1 MLSWL
6 WHFFP
11 HTDSLRLL
19 SSYVLVLV
27 NQFKKG
33 RTWNIRHRCL
43 ILSLLSITSHCSYC
57 CPSALPAFF
66 KEGLKNREATD
77 GATATLH
84 CELSKVGV
92 PVEWKKGEK
101 TLKPSD
107 KYRMRQE
114 NTAAELLIRDL
125 EVEDTGEYTCVCG
138 DQKTSAVLTVH
149 GKKAILGY
157 DRSISRGSLFSERFL
172 FHLFWFCSIFL
183 VCWLCF
189 IPSLLV
195 SSHLSVNFK
204 LMAL

>member
-1 MLSWL
+1 M
-6 WHFFP
+6 
-11 HTDSLRLL
+11 
-19 SSYVLVLV
+19 
-27 NQFKKG
+27 KG
-33 RTWNIRHRCL
+33 KRQIRRRCL
-43 ILSLLSITSHCSYC
+43 ILTLWSVTSHCPCC

-92 PVEWKKGEK
+92 PVEWKKGAK

-114 NTAAELLIRDL
+114 DTAAELLIRDL

-149 GKKAILGY
+149 GKKAVLHY
-157 DRSISRGSLFSERFL
+157 DSNISGTSLFSKRSL
-172 FHLFWFCSIFL
+172 SHL
-183 VCWLCF
+183 LCCF
-189 IPSLLV
+189 DSAAFSCFAGRV
-195 SSHLSVNFK
+195 SSHLPLSAGLK
-204 LMAL
+204 LVAL